1 MNCFN
6 VIFYC
11 TLMYI
16 VLSVAPII
24 GGIIAGALL
33 IAATCT
39 SVVALFRL
47 SAYIRAR
54 KNAGMIF
61 HHHARL
67 MQCFLSLTCTCA
79 VLYDRAG
86 TAY

>member
-1 MNCFN
+1 
-6 VIFYC
+6 
-11 TLMYI
+11 MYI

-67 MQCFLSLTCTCA
+67 M
-79 VLYDRAG
+79 
-86 TAY
+86 